1 MIKSP
6 RTLMFLL
13 AAGAVLV
20 PSALVVCARQDAGV
34 LAASRAVIGDSVD
47 ARRPDGSPQTGHVLS
62 RSNDSGTCQ

>member
-6 RTLMFLL
+6 RTRMVLL

-20 PSALVVCARQDAGV
+20 PSALVVCARQDAGM
-34 LAASRAVIGDSVD
+34 LAASRAVIGNAVD

-62 RSNDSGTCQ
+62 KSNDAGTC